1 MPALRRLLPAL
12 LLTFLSGA
20 AALAHETIWTRRL
33 VDLLGA
39 SAETFSKV
47 IGAFFLGVA
56 AGAWLASR
64 QTRPSRHPWRGV
76 AWAEISVAFLAV
88 PVLLAPAIG
97 EMLFRSTPL
106 SSLLKLLL
114 PLALVAPPAL
124 AMGFVLPWMLRALGR
139 TAESTGQEIVWLY
152 AVNTLGGI
160 CGIAAVL
167 LAPIP
172 SLGLTRTGLLACAV
186 NLLVGLLARILD
198 QRNQQAPERRSP
210 NQRVPGAEL
219 EPAGAE
225 AGPPTVWLAAASG
238 FLVLSL
244 EVLLQH
250 QLAQVTINSLFSG
263 GMVLALVL
271 GSLAISAALVP
282 PLLKRFGFT
291 GTLRAAWLGSAVL
304 CGLQPFLLTRLRP
317 NLAILPY
324 ELTALPYS
332 IQVLQLGALVVMPV
346 IVATGLIFPLLLRSG
361 ESGHRRPN
369 ARQVATLLAWNG
381 VGGWLGTEMTQNFLA
396 PTFGLWTSATV
407 IGMAYLV
414 LGMRCDLRF
423 DSASPVA
430 RVRGGMIPL
439 AAAAAM
445 LLLCGLITR
454 GLPQTTLLPGEK
466 LAAVEVGREGVVATV
481 ACGPGDWRILFNNSY
496 TLGGSKAQFN
506 QERQG
511 LLPLLLHGNPKSAAA
526 LGVATGGT
534 VAGLALLPTLA
545 RVEAVELSPLV
556 LNFARAYFAPFD
568 RGVFDDPRIHFLQED
583 ARWVMA
589 RNPASYDVIVGDLFL
604 PWRTGESRLFTLEHF
619 RNVRAALKP
628 DGLFCQWLPLF
639 QLTRQ
644 QFDAIA
650 RTFQEIFPD
659 AFLVRGDFYCE
670 LPIVGLVGGR
680 NFSQLDWPAIESMCN
695 ALRKRGTTTDPLVRH
710 ADGVAMMLLGPLPEP
725 GPGPRNTLA
734 NAWLE
739 WDAARNILGL
749 REPWFIGVPCAEYV
763 RGVQQHGAAL
773 LPESRR
779 PAQAAGQFFLTLEI
793 AAKIKAPETAGLE
806 NQIASRLPAALLN
819 DTAADWRQWPSR
831 VKPAGPTAGASLTTL
846 SK

>member
-1 MPALRRLLPAL
+1 MPAHRQLLPAL

-39 SAETFSKV
+39 SADTFSKV
-47 IGAFFLGVA
+47 IGAFFLGLA

-76 AWAEISVAFLAV
+76 AWAEISVALLAV
-88 PVLLAPAIG
+88 PVLLAPVIG
-97 EMLFRSTPL
+97 DMLFRSTPL
-106 SSLLKLLL
+106 TSLLKLLL
-114 PLALVAPPAL
+114 PLALVVPSAM
-124 AMGFVLPWMLRALGR
+124 AMGFVLPWMLRALPQ
-139 TAESTGQEIVWLY
+139 TADSTGQEIVWLY

-160 CGIAAVL
+160 CGIAVVL

-186 NLLVGLLARILD
+186 NLFVGLLALMLD
-198 QRNQQAPERRSP
+198 LSQRHE
-210 NQRVPGAEL
+210 PGAEL
-219 EPAGAE
+219 EPGRVE
-225 AGPPTVWLAAASG
+225 VRPPAVWLAAASG

-271 GSLAISAALVP
+271 VSLAISAALVP
-282 PLLKRFGFT
+282 PLLKHFGFT

-304 CGLQPFLLTRLRP
+304 CGVQPFFLALLRP

-332 IQVLQLGALVVMPV
+332 LQVLQLGALVVVPV
-346 IVATGLIFPLLLRSG
+346 IVATGLIFPLLLRAR
-361 ESGHRRPN
+361 ESADSRTN
-369 ARQVATLLAWNG
+369 ARHVATLLAWNG
-381 VGGWLGTEMTQNFLA
+381 VGGWLGTELTQNLLA
-396 PTFGLWTSATV
+396 PNFGLWTSVTI
-407 IGMAYLV
+407 IGVAYLA
-414 LGMRCDLRF
+414 LGMLFELRF
-423 DSASPVA
+423 DATSPVTG
-430 RVRGGMIPL
+430 VRGRMIPL
-439 AAAAAM
+439 AAATGI
-445 LLLCGLITR
+445 LLLCGWFTR

-466 LAAVEVGREGVVATV
+466 LAVVKVGREGVVATV

-496 TLGGSKAQFN
+496 TLGGSKAKFN

-556 LNFARAYFAPFD
+556 LNFARTYFAPFD
-568 RGVFDDPRIHFLQED
+568 REVFDDPRIQFLQED

-589 RNPASYDVIVGDLFL
+589 RNPASYDVVVGDLFL

-619 RNVRAALKP
+619 RHVRSALKP
-628 DGLFCQWLPLF
+628 GGLFCQWLPLF
-639 QLTRQ
+639 QLTRE

-680 NFSQLDWPAIESMCN
+680 NFSQLDWQAIESMCN
-695 ALRKRGTTTDPLVRH
+695 ALRNDSKTTDPLVRH

-763 RGVQQHGAAL
+763 RDVQHHGAAL

-793 AAKIKAPETAGLE
+793 AAKIKAPEAAGLE
-806 NQIASRLPAALLN
+806 NQIPRRLPTALLN

-831 VKPAGPTAGASLTTL
+831 VKPAGLTADASLTTL